1 MSPGGVQRTESPLFT
16 AQATRRLA
24 AVLAQSADLVT
35 AKLDPLSRN
44 TASARLHVTDCSG
57 PSARRPRAG

>member
-1 MSPGGVQRTESPLFT
+1 VAFSALIAPLHGT
-16 AQATRRLA
+16 ATRRLA

-44 TASARLHVTDCSG
+44 TASARLHVTDCAG